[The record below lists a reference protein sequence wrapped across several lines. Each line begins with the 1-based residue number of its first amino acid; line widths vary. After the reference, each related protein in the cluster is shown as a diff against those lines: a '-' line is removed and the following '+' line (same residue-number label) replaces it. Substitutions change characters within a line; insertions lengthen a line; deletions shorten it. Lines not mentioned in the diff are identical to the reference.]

1 MGEIVL
7 VDTSALYAIAATDD
21 RSHDSAQRQYARM
34 LDDGSELNVSSYVL
48 VETIALVQR
57 RLGYQ
62 ALLTFGEAVLAGFR
76 THWVDAQLH
85 ASAWALMA
93 SRPGNALSF
102 VDWSTVVLAK
112 ELRAT
117 VFAFDRRLMQEV
129 AQVSS

>member
-21 RSHDSAQRQYARM
+21 QAHDTAQRQYTQM
-34 LDDGSELNVSSYVL
+34 LDDDSDLIVSSYVL
-48 VETIALVQR
+48 VEAIALVQR

-102 VDWSTVVLAK
+102 VDWSTVVLAR
-112 ELRAT
+112 ELQAT
-117 VFAFDRRLMQEV
+117 VFAFDRRLVNEV
-129 AQVSS
+129 ARATS